1 MHILFVE
8 ENARDY
14 LKARQLLDEQTSELS
29 IDWAPN
35 YDIALKHIKKNRYD
49 VYLIGYE
56 AQKTQQQKFLTWL
69 YKSTSQPT
77 ILLTK
82 HDESVDS
89 VLLDREW
96 TETVSKEQLSW
107 PLLERIVRYLSNL
120 IFLQKQEHKFETIFN
135 KAIEFMGLLKAN
147 GILHEIN
154 QAALTLM
161 GCQREQVIGQPF
173 WEVPL
178 LKEVKK
184 TQEEFKSAIAT
195 AAKGEFA
202 QCDIEAQKEAGQ
214 TTTLNFL
221 LTPITN
227 FQKEI
232 VWILVEGRDLCE
244 RRALEQQLNHSTL
257 HDQVTGLPNRHLF
270 MEHLEQAIVR
280 AHQRKDYRI
289 AVLLLD
295 LDRFRVINASLGHDM
310 GDWLLME
317 ITRRLQGCLTQNA
330 ILARA
335 DGDGFMILLDEIA
348 DMADA
353 TRLAVT
359 INEVLGGSFLLDG
372 YEVVSSCSIGIAYY
386 NAQQDAMELLRDADA
401 AMYRAKAMGKSGYAV
416 FREGMHHHAISRL
429 KIETEL
435 HQAFKKKD
443 FILFYQPQTE
453 LSSDQLVGTESLIR
467 YRHPENGLVSAIDFV
482 SVLED
487 TGIIIPIGEWI
498 LQTACQQ
505 LKAWWEAELFV
516 NRIAV
521 NLSPYQFRSK
531 RLVNIIAQALD
542 NSGLEPKCLELE
554 LTENL
559 VLEDIHSAI
568 KILERFKEIGIR
580 VTIDAFGTGYGS
592 LNYLKQIP
600 ADCLKIDKSFIHGV
614 MSSPADATITVA
626 TIDMAHALGLTV
638 IAQGVETIEQRDF
651 LRDHGC
657 DIAQGYLYAPPMEN
671 TDFLQ
676 WGKEYNDNTIDKL
689 E

>member
-1 MHILFVE
+1 MRILFIE

-14 LKARQLLDEQTSELS
+14 LKARQLLDEQTSQLN

-56 AQKTQQQKFLTWL
+56 AQQAQQQKFLAWL
-69 YKSTSQPT
+69 YKFKSIPT
-77 ILLTK
+77 IFLTK
-82 HDESVDS
+82 HDEFVET
-89 VLLDREW
+89 VLLDRYW
-96 TETVSKEQLSW
+96 TDALNKEQLSW

-120 IFLQKQEHKFETIFN
+120 SVLQKQEHKFEAIFK
-135 KAIEFMGLLKAN
+135 KAFEFMGLLKPN

-161 GCQREQVIGQPF
+161 GCQRDVVIGQPF
-173 WEVPL
+173 WKLPW
-178 LKEVKK
+178 LKHAQK
-184 TQEEFKSAIAT
+184 TQAHFKTAIAT

-202 QCDIEAQKEAGQ
+202 HCEFEAQKQNGQ
-214 TTTLNFL
+214 AATLNFL

-227 FQKEI
+227 IQKEI

-244 RRALEQQLNHSTL
+244 RHALEQQLNHSTL
-257 HDQVTGLPNRHLF
+257 HDQVTGLPNRYLF
-270 MEHLEQAIVR
+270 MEYLEQALAR
-280 AHQRKDYRI
+280 AHQRKAYRI

-295 LDRFRVINASLGHDM
+295 LDRFRLINASLGHDM

-317 ITRRLQGCLTQNA
+317 IARRLQGFLTQNA
-330 ILARA
+330 MLARA
-335 DGDGFMILLDEIA
+335 DGDGFMILLDEIV
-348 DMADA
+348 DMAEA

-359 INEVLGGSFLLDG
+359 INEVLAESFLLDG
-372 YEVVSSCSIGIAYY
+372 YEVVTSCSIGIAYY
-386 NAQQDAMELLRDADA
+386 SKQQDGMELLRDADA
-401 AMYRAKAMGKSGYAV
+401 AMYRAKEMGKSGYAV

-429 KIETEL
+429 RIETEL

-443 FILFYQPQTE
+443 FLLFFQPQIE
-453 LSSDQLVGTESLIR
+453 LSSNQLVGTESLIR
-467 YRHPENGLVSAIDFV
+467 YRHPQNGLISAIDFI

-487 TGIIIPIGEWI
+487 TGIIIPIGEWV

-505 LKAWWEAELFV
+505 LKACWDAQLLI

-531 RLVNIIAQALD
+531 RLVNIIAEAIE

-592 LNYLKQIP
+592 LNYLKLIP
-600 ADCLKIDKSFIHGV
+600 ADCLKIDKSFIHGI

-638 IAQGVETIEQRDF
+638 IAQGVETIDQRDF

-671 TDFLQ
+671 TDFLE
-676 WGKEYNDNTIDKL
+676 WGKEYSQNNSTTD
-689 E
+689 

>member
-1 MHILFVE
+1 MRILFIE

-14 LKARQLLDEQTSELS
+14 LKARQLLDEQTSQLN

-35 YDIALKHIKKNRYD
+35 YEIAVKQIKKNRYD

-56 AQKTQQQKFLTWL
+56 AQQAQQQKFLAWL
-69 YKSTSQPT
+69 YKFKSIPT
-77 ILLTK
+77 LFLTK
-82 HDESVDS
+82 HDEFVET
-89 VLLDREW
+89 VLLDKYW
-96 TETVSKEQLSW
+96 TDALNKEQLSW

-120 IFLQKQEHKFETIFN
+120 TVLQKQEHKFEAIFK
-135 KAIEFMGLLKAN
+135 KAFEFMGLLKPN

-154 QAALTLM
+154 QAALSLM
-161 GCQREQVIGQPF
+161 GCQRDVVIGQPF
-173 WEVPL
+173 WKLPW
-178 LKEVKK
+178 LKHAQK
-184 TQEEFKSAIAT
+184 TQAQFKTAIAT

-202 QCDIEAQKEAGQ
+202 HCEFEAQKQNGQ
-214 TTTLNFL
+214 AATLNFL

-227 FQKEI
+227 IQKEI

-244 RRALEQQLNHSTL
+244 RHALEQQLNHSTL
-257 HDQVTGLPNRHLF
+257 HDQVTGLPNRYLF
-270 MEHLEQAIVR
+270 MEYLEQAIAR
-280 AHQRKDYRI
+280 AHQRKAYRFAI
-289 AVLLLD
+289 LLLD
-295 LDRFRVINASLGHDM
+295 LDRFRLINASLGHDM

-317 ITRRLQGCLTQNA
+317 ISRRLQGFLTQNA
-330 ILARA
+330 MLARA
-335 DGDGFMILLDEIA
+335 DGDGFMILLDEIV
-348 DMADA
+348 DMAEA

-359 INEVLGGSFLLDG
+359 INEVLAESFLLDG
-372 YEVVSSCSIGIAYY
+372 YEVVTSCSIGIAYY
-386 NAQQDAMELLRDADA
+386 SEQHDGMELLRDADA
-401 AMYRAKAMGKSGYAV
+401 AMYRAKEMGKSGYAV

-429 KIETEL
+429 RIETEL

-443 FILFYQPQTE
+443 FLLFFQPQIE
-453 LSSDQLVGTESLIR
+453 LSSEQLVGTESLIR
-467 YRHPENGLVSAIDFV
+467 YRHPQNGLISAIDFV
-482 SVLED
+482 PVLED
-487 TGIIIPIGEWI
+487 TGIIIPIGEWV

-505 LKAWWEAELFV
+505 LKAWWDAELLM

-531 RLVNIIAQALD
+531 RLVNIIAEAME
-542 NSGLEPKCLELE
+542 NSGLEPNCLELE

-600 ADCLKIDKSFIHGV
+600 ADCLKIDKSFIHGI

-638 IAQGVETIEQRDF
+638 IAQGVETIDQRDF

-671 TDFLQ
+671 SDFLE
-676 WGKEYNDNTIDKL
+676 WGKEYSQNNSTTD
-689 E
+689 